1 MKRALSLFVITC
13 LMICSCKS
21 KSGQQPASSDQVSS
35 DQVSSDQTE
44 APTGMAATIL
54 SFYKAYCTEFDGESK
69 TDSILSAYCTDEL
82 REYVMDCVGEYD
94 FVLNGGIYSEIH
106 SESFRVVKRNEKYV
120 VYFEY
125 TPWPVRDEPAK
136 DSVYV
141 MVNKENKISYIIRPE
156 DNYRVPTSYAS
167 ESLYNFEDY
176 EFVDLGLSVNWAT
189 FNVGGR
195 KYDPNW
201 HGDFFAWG
209 ETEARK
215 EFVQNYYLEPK
226 QGHYYDGKLNVI
238 ESCDDAATVLWG
250 KDWRMPTKEEFQ
262 ELIDK
267 CEWEWMEQSYHWGYK
282 VTGQNGNSIFLPAG
296 GMKMERRWINESSGL
311 YYWTSTCKFDD
322 PEREPKAWQFVSVSD
337 GPDKSQNRNMIL
349 TLVPLSIQSGRS
361 IRPVTTKQY
370 VPISDIILNRTE
382 LKMEVGDDYILSA
395 AFIPEDATKR
405 NIYWHSGNSAVAYVD
420 RNGKVTGVSGGKCTI
435 TAVCGE
441 FKQEC
446 QVKVI
451 QPRDYVPVKPEKV
464 ITIYEFGKEVNDSLI
479 DGFWKYDDSAEE
491 LEEVFKAQIGN
502 KADDITVTLYGYTS
516 EGWKND
522 PGDYS
527 VISIESAGKKYQ
539 FKNPDWEKRVV
550 FDNNYFY
557 CHPMGKSR
565 YLLFFKG
572 WGDCC
577 SPGILTILAI
587 DETGARTVF
596 NKDFDISEINRD
608 PFSMTI
614 EDDYEYDEIKYK
626 PHFPNAYNLYI
637 EDGALKMKK
646 VNLLRE

>member
-1 MKRALSLFVITC
+1 MKRVLSLFVITC
-13 LMICSCKS
+13 FMICSCKS
-21 KSGQQPASSDQVSS
+21 NSGQQPASSDQVSS
-35 DQVSSDQTE
+35 DQTE
-44 APTGMAATIL
+44 TPTGMAATIL
-54 SFYKAYCTEFDGESK
+54 AFYKAYCTEFDGEAK

-82 REYVMDCVGEYD
+82 REYVMDCVDEYD
-94 FVLNGGIYSEIH
+94 FVLDGGIYSEIH
-106 SESFRVVKRNEKYV
+106 TESFRVIKRNEKYI

-141 MVNKENKISYIIRPE
+141 MVNKENKIAYIIRPG

-267 CEWEWMEQSYHWGYK
+267 CKWEWTRSYSHWGYN
-282 VTGQNGNSIFLPAG
+282 VTGPNGNSIFLPAG
-296 GMKMERRWINESSGL
+296 GMMRRKTEYVNYESGL
-311 YYWTSTCKFDD
+311 YYWTSSCKFED
-322 PEREPKAWQFVSVSD
+322 PEREPKAWSFTSNSD
-337 GPDKSQNRNMIL
+337 GPDKSKDRYMIISL
-349 TLVPLSIQSGRS
+349 TPLSIPTGRS
-361 IRPVTTKQY
+361 IRPVTSKHY
-370 VPISDIILNRTE
+370 VPISDITVSKTK
-382 LKMEVGDDYILSA
+382 LKLEIGDEYILSA
-395 AFIPEDATKR
+395 GFIPEDATKR
-405 NIYWHSGNSAVAYVD
+405 NIYWRSGNSAVAYVD

-446 QVKVI
+446 QVTVI
-451 QPRDYVPVKPEKV
+451 QSRDYIPVKPEKV

-491 LEEVFKAQIGN
+491 LEEVFNAQIGN

-577 SPGILTILAI
+577 SPGILTILAV
-587 DETGARTVF
+587 DKTGARTVF
-596 NKDFDISEINRD
+596 NKEFDISEINRD

-637 EDGALKMKK
+637 EDGALKMKS
-646 VNLLRE
+646 VELLRE

>member
-1 MKRALSLFVITC
+1 MRRVLFLFIIVSLF
-13 LMICSCKS
+13 ICSCKS
-21 KSGQQPASSDQVSS
+21 KNGQTPVASAPTTSAK
-35 DQVSSDQTE
+35 TE
-44 APTGMAATIL
+44 TPTGMAATIL
-54 SFYKAYCTEFDGESK
+54 DFYKAYCTEGDGKTK
-69 TDSILSAYCTDEL
+69 TDSILSVYCTDQL

-106 SESFRVVKRNEKYV
+106 SESFRVVKRNEKYIV
-120 VYFEY
+120 SFEY

-156 DNYRVPTSYAS
+156 DNYRVPSAG
-167 ESLYNFEDY
+167 ESQYIFDDY
-176 EFVDLGLSVNWAT
+176 EYVDLGLSVNWAT
-189 FNVGGR
+189 SNIGSR
-195 KYDPNW
+195 KYDTQYP
-201 HGDFFAWG
+201 GKYFAWG
-209 ETEARK
+209 ETESRYVFSK
-215 EFVQNYYLEPK
+215 NYYLEPK
-226 QGHYYDGKLNVI
+226 QGHYYEGKLNVI

-250 KDWRMPTKEEFQ
+250 EDWRMPTKEEFQ

-267 CEWEWMEQSYHWGYK
+267 CEWEWTQQTYHWGYK

-296 GMKMERRWINESSGL
+296 GMIRDGKYTNESSGL

-322 PEREPKAWQFVSVSD
+322 PEREPKAWQFCSTSD

-405 NIYWHSGNSAVAYVD
+405 NIYWRSGNSAVAYVD

-435 TAVCGE
+435 TAVCGD

-446 QVKVI
+446 QIAVI
-451 QPRDYVPVKPEKV
+451 QPRDYVTVKPEKV

-491 LEEVFKAQIGN
+491 LEEVFSAQIGN

-516 EGWKND
+516 EGWKTD

-527 VISIESAGKKYQ
+527 VISIESAGKKHQ
-539 FKNPDWEKRVV
+539 FKNPDWEKRGV
-550 FDNNYFY
+550 FDNEYFY
-557 CHPMGKSR
+557 CQPMGKSR

-577 SPGILTILAI
+577 SPGLLTIIAV
-587 DETGARTVF
+587 DKTGARTVF
-596 NKDFDISEINRD
+596 NKEFDLTEINRD

-614 EDDYEYDEIKYK
+614 EDNYQSYESIYHPI
-626 PHFPNAYNLYI
+626 FPNSYNLYI
-637 EDGALKMKK
+637 ENGALKMKS
-646 VNLLRE
+646 VELLRE

>member
-1 MKRALSLFVITC
+1 MKRVLSLFVITC
-13 LMICSCKS
+13 FMICSCKS
-21 KSGQQPASSDQVSS
+21 NSGQQPASSDQVSS
-35 DQVSSDQTE
+35 DQTE
-44 APTGMAATIL
+44 TPTGMAATIL
-54 SFYKAYCTEFDGESK
+54 AFYKAYCTEFDGEAK

-94 FVLNGGIYSEIH
+94 FVLDGGIYSEIH
-106 SESFRVVKRNEKYV
+106 TESFRVIKQNEKYI

-141 MVNKENKISYIIRPE
+141 MVNKENKIAYIIRPG
-156 DNYRVPTSYAS
+156 DNYRIPSSYAS

-267 CEWEWMEQSYHWGYK
+267 CKWEWTRSYSHWGYN
-282 VTGQNGNSIFLPAG
+282 VTGPNGNSIFLPAG
-296 GMKMERRWINESSGL
+296 GMMRRKTEYVNYESGL
-311 YYWTSTCKFDD
+311 YYWTSSCKFDD
-322 PEREPKAWQFVSVSD
+322 PEREPKAWSFTSNSD
-337 GPDKSQNRNMIL
+337 GPDKSKDRYMIISL
-349 TLVPLSIQSGRS
+349 TPLSIPTGRS
-361 IRPVTTKQY
+361 IRPVTTKHY
-370 VPISDIILNRTE
+370 VPISDITVSKTK
-382 LKMEVGDDYILSA
+382 LKLEIGDDYILSA
-395 AFIPEDATKR
+395 GFIPEDATKR
-405 NIYWHSGNSAVAYVD
+405 NIYWRSGNSAVAYVD

-446 QVKVI
+446 QVTVI
-451 QPRDYVPVKPEKV
+451 QSRDYIPVKPEKV

-491 LEEVFKAQIGN
+491 LEEVFNAQIGN

-577 SPGILTILAI
+577 SPGILTILAV
-587 DETGARTVF
+587 DKTGAKVVL
-596 NKDFDISEINRD
+596 NKEFDLTEINRD

-637 EDGALKMKK
+637 EDGALKMKS
-646 VNLLRE
+646 VELLRE

>member
-1 MKRALSLFVITC
+1 MRKVLALFAIASLI
-13 LMICSCKS
+13 ICSCKDKGS
-21 KSGQQPASSDQVSS
+21 QIPSSSAPVTSAPVTLAPA
-35 DQVSSDQTE
+35 E
-44 APTGMAATIL
+44 PPTGVALTIL
-54 SFYKAYCTEFDGESK
+54 EFYKAYCTEGDGKTK
-69 TDSILSAYCTDEL
+69 TDSVLSVYCTDQL
-82 REYVMDCVGEYD
+82 REYVMDCVDEYD
-94 FVLNGGIYSEIH
+94 FVLNGRIFLDIH
-106 SESFRVVKRNEKYV
+106 KESFRVVKQNEKYIV
-120 VYFEY
+120 SFEY
-125 TPWPVRDEPAK
+125 TPWPARDEPTR

-141 MVNKENKISYIIRPE
+141 IVNKENKISYIIRPQ
-156 DNYRVPTSYAS
+156 DNYRIPNAYYGKQ
-167 ESLYNFEDY
+167 LYNFEEY
-176 EFVDLGLSVNWAT
+176 EFVDLGLSVSWAS
-189 FNVGGR
+189 FNIGS
-195 KYDPNW
+195 YNFAPYMN
-201 HGDFFAWG
+201 GDFFAWG
-209 ETEARK
+209 ETVPRK
-215 EFVQNYYLEPK
+215 EFVQNYYLKPK
-226 QGHYYDGKLNVI
+226 QDHYYEGKLNLL

-296 GMKMERRWINESSGL
+296 GFKMERRWLYESDGL
-311 YYWTSTCKFDD
+311 YYWTGSCKFED
-322 PEREPKAWQFVSVSD
+322 PEREPKAWMFSSTSD
-337 GPDKSQNRNMIL
+337 GPDKSKNRNMII
-349 TLVPLSIQSGRS
+349 TLVPLSLQSGRS
-361 IRPVTTKQY
+361 IRPVTEKHF
-370 VPISDIILNRTE
+370 VPISDITLNRTE
-382 LKMEVGDDYILSA
+382 LKMTIGDENTLTA
-395 AFIPEDATKR
+395 GFIPEDATKK
-405 NIYWHSGNSAVAYVD
+405 NIYWRSGNSAVAYVD
-420 RNGKVTGVSGGKCTI
+420 INGKVTAISDGKCTI

-441 FKQEC
+441 FKKEC
-446 QVKVI
+446 QVTVI
-451 QPRDYVPVKPEKV
+451 QSRDYIPVKPEKV

-577 SPGILTILAI
+577 SPGILTILAV

-596 NKDFDISEINRD
+596 NKEFDISEINRD

>member
-1 MKRALSLFVITC
+1 MRRALFLFVISSIF
-13 LMICSCKS
+13 ICSCKS
-21 KSGQQPASSDQVSS
+21 RNGQAPVASAPVTSAPESS
-35 DQVSSDQTE
+35 ARMET
-44 APTGMAATIL
+44 PTGVAATIL
-54 SFYKAYCTEFDGESK
+54 EFYKAYCTEGDAEHK
-69 TDSILSAYCTDEL
+69 TDSILSVYCTDQL
-82 REYVMDCVGEYD
+82 RESVMDCVGEYD

-156 DNYRVPTSYAS
+156 DNYRVPSAG
-167 ESLYNFEDY
+167 ESQYIFDDY
-176 EFVDLGLSVNWAT
+176 EYVDLGLSVNWAT
-189 FNVGGR
+189 FNIGSR
-195 KYDPNW
+195 KYNPQYP
-201 HGDFFAWG
+201 GDLFAWG
-209 ETEARK
+209 ETETRYV
-215 EFVQNYYLEPK
+215 FSQNYYLEPK
-226 QGHYYDGKLNVI
+226 QGHYYEGKLNVI

-250 KDWRMPTKEEFQ
+250 EDWRMPTKEEFQ

-267 CEWEWMEQSYHWGYK
+267 CKWEWTQQYYHWGYK

-296 GMKMERRWINESSGL
+296 GMKRDGTYINESDGL
-311 YYWTSTCKFDD
+311 YYWTGSCKFED

-337 GPDKSQNRNMIL
+337 GPDKSKNRSMIVTL
-349 TLVPLSIQSGRS
+349 TPLSLQSGRLV
-361 IRPVTTKQY
+361 RPVTTKHY

-382 LKMEVGDDYILSA
+382 LKMDVGDDYILSA

-405 NIYWHSGNSAVAYVD
+405 NIYWRSGNSAVAYVD

-435 TAVCGE
+435 TAVCGD

-446 QVKVI
+446 QVTVI

-464 ITIYEFGKEVNDSLI
+464 ITVYEFGKEVNDSLI
-479 DGFWKYDDSAEE
+479 DGFWKFDDSDEE

-516 EGWKND
+516 EEWIND

-527 VISIESAGKKYQ
+527 VISIEAAGKEYQ
-539 FKNPDWEKRVV
+539 FKNPDWEKRVL
-550 FDNNYFY
+550 FDNEYFY
-557 CHPMGKSR
+557 CLPMGKSR

-577 SPGILTILAI
+577 SPGLLTIIAV
-587 DETGARTVF
+587 DKTGARVVL
-596 NKDFDISEINRD
+596 NKEFDLTEINRE

-614 EDDYEYDEIKYK
+614 EDNYESYELMYH
-626 PHFPNAYNLYI
+626 PFFPNSYNLYI
-637 EDGALKMKK
+637 ENGALKMKS
-646 VNLLRE
+646 VELLHE

>member
-1 MKRALSLFVITC
+1 MKRVLSLFVITC

-21 KSGQQPASSDQVSS
+21 NSGQQPASSDQVSS
-35 DQVSSDQTE
+35 DQTSSDQTE

-54 SFYKAYCTEFDGESK
+54 TFYKAYCTEFDGESK
-69 TDSILSAYCTDEL
+69 TDSILSVYCTDEL

-106 SESFRVVKRNEKYV
+106 TESFRVVKQNEKYIV
-120 VYFEY
+120 HFEY

-141 MVNKENKISYIIRPE
+141 MVNKEGKILYIIRPE
-156 DNYRVPTSYAS
+156 DNYRIPSS
-167 ESLYNFEDY
+167 SGSLYNFEEY

-195 KYDPNW
+195 KYDPTW
-201 HGDFFAWG
+201 HGTFFSWG
-209 ETEARK
+209 ETVAKK

-226 QGHYYDGKLNVI
+226 QGHYYEGKLTLL
-238 ESCDDAATVLWG
+238 ESCDDAATVNWG
-250 KDWRMPTKEEFQ
+250 EDWRMPTKEEFQ
-262 ELIDK
+262 ELIDNCK
-267 CEWEWMEQSYHWGYK
+267 WEWMEQSYHWGYK
-282 VTGQNGNSIFLPAG
+282 VTGQNGSSIFLPAG
-296 GMKMERRWINESSGL
+296 GFKMDKRWLNESDGL
-311 YYWTSTCKFDD
+311 YYWTSSCKFDD

-337 GPDKSQNRNMIL
+337 GPDKSKNRNMIL
-349 TLVPLSIQSGRS
+349 ALVPLSLQSGRS

-370 VPISDIILNRTE
+370 VPISDIILNITE
-382 LKMEVGDDYILSA
+382 LKMMVGDDYVLSA
-395 AFIPEDATKR
+395 AFIPEDATKK
-405 NIYWHSGNSAVAYVD
+405 NIYWRSGNSAVAYVD
-420 RNGKVTGVSGGKCTI
+420 RDGKVTAVSGGKCTI
-435 TAVCGE
+435 TAVCGD

-446 QVKVI
+446 HITVI
-451 QPRDYVPVKPEKV
+451 QPRDFVTVKPEKV
-464 ITIYEFGKEVNDSLI
+464 ITVYEFGKQVNDSLV
-479 DGFWKYDDSAEE
+479 DAFWEYDDSDEE

-502 KADDITVTLYGYTS
+502 KADDITITLYGYTS

-527 VISIESAGKKYQ
+527 VINIEAAGKQYK
-539 FKNPDWEKRVV
+539 FKNPDWEERNQ

-557 CHPMGKSR
+557 CQPMGKSR

-577 SPGILTILAI
+577 SPGLLTIIAV
-587 DETGARTVF
+587 DKTGAKVVL
-596 NKDFDISEINRD
+596 NKEYDLKEINRE

-614 EDDYEYDEIKYK
+614 QNNYESYESKYH
-626 PHFPNAYNLYI
+626 PSFPNAYNLFI
-637 EDGALKMKK
+637 ENGALKMKS
-646 VNLLRE
+646 VELLRE